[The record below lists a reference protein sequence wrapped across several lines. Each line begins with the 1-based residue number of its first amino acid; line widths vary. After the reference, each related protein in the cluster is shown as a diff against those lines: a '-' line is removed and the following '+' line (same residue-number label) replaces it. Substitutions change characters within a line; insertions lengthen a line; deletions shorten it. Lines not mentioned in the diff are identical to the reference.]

1 MQAGQDSGILHWSM
15 FLRSN
20 TRIKDGKEHRYY
32 RVVESRRLQSGKVA
46 QRQVLYLGEI
56 NDSQQAAWRRTL
68 EVFDEAEQRIT
79 PLSLFPEDRPVPA
92 DAIDSVQVKLGEM
105 KLERARP
112 YGNCWLGCELWRQLE
127 LDRFWSEK
135 LPQGREGVAWPQ
147 VLELLVVNR
156 LIEPG
161 SEFRLHRHWFDHS
174 AMDVLLGQDFA
185 VAEKDRLYRCLD
197 RVLEHK
203 QDLFVHLQ
211 QRWKDLFDAEFDLL
225 LYDLTS
231 TYVEGEAEQNPKA
244 RHGYSRDRR
253 PDCKQVVIALV
264 VTPAGFPLAYEVM
277 DGNTSDKTTLR
288 GFLDTHRKPV
298 RQSAAGVADG
308 PRNSDRGSAGRKCE
322 RREQEMFYLVGTSRA
337 KVKQYEKQWL
347 ELPWQKVRESVE
359 VKLFA
364 QDGELYVLA
373 KSEGRQAK
381 EIAMRRKKL
390 ARLLRKLRAMRR
402 SCPKR
407 DQLLMRVGAAKTDAG
422 RAFGFVKIN
431 LPTAGQEV
439 TRETFTFRLDKA
451 KLKEAELRDGHY
463 LLRTNLVAEDP
474 AVLWDRYMQLTQIEA
489 AFKCLKSELG
499 IRPIHHQLEHRVD
512 AHILVA
518 FLAYCLTV
526 TLKHRLRMHAPGLT
540 PRAVLEKLAGDP
552 DAGRIVSDD
561 RWPPP
566 DHAALHRAGSRP
578 GAFASSPEP
587 RIAATTASAHH
598 HVRLVSSLSP
608 TQNVVETFGVPL
620 LKTKDLPAS
629 DLSNCEGS
637 ANNHFGRLRHA
648 SGMRGGFNGRPSS
661 PGRRPH
667 RHPRDTRPKSF
678 RA

>member
-1 MQAGQDSGILHWSM
+1 M
-15 FLRSN
+15 FLRSH
-20 TRIKDGKEHRYY
+20 TRVKDGKEHRYY
-32 RVVESRRLQSGKVA
+32 TVVESRRVQSGRVA

-56 NDSQQAAWRRTL
+56 NDSQQASWRRTL
-68 EVFDEAEQRIT
+68 EVFDEEQQRYT

-92 DAIDSVQVKLGEM
+92 DAIDSVQVKLSEM

-112 YGNCWLGCELWRQLE
+112 YGNCWLGCELWRQLQ

-161 SEFRLHRHWFDHS
+161 SEFRVHRHWFDHS

-185 VAEKDRLYRCLD
+185 VADKDRLYRCLD

-244 RHGYSRDRR
+244 RYGYSRDKR
-253 PDCKQVVIALV
+253 PDCKQVVIALI
-264 VTPAGFPLAYEVM
+264 VTPAGLPLAYEVM
-277 DGNTSDKTTLR
+277 AGNTSEKTTLR
-288 GFLDTHRKPV
+288 DFLDRIESLYGKARRV
-298 RQSAAGVADG
+298 WLM
-308 PRNSDRGSAGRKCE
+308 DRGIPTEALL
-322 RREQEMFYLVGTSRA
+322 REIRTSRQETFYLVGTSRA
-337 KVKQYEKQWL
+337 KIREYEKQWL
-347 ELPWQKVRESVE
+347 ELPWHQVRESVQ

-364 QDGELYVLA
+364 RDGELYVLA
-373 KSEGRQAK
+373 KSDGRQAK
-381 EIAMRRKKL
+381 EMAMRRKKL

-407 DQLLMRVGAAKTDAG
+407 DQLLMRVGAAKTDVG

-431 LPTAGQEV
+431 LPQADQEV
-439 TRETFTFRLDKA
+439 TRETFTFQLDKA

-474 AVLWDRYMQLTQIEA
+474 AVLWDRYVQLTQIEA
-489 AFKCLKSELG
+489 AFKCLKSDLG

-526 TLKHRLRMHAPGLT
+526 TLRHRLRMHAPGLT
-540 PRAVLEKLAGDP
+540 PRAVLEKLAGIQMLDVSFPTTDGRRLIMPRYTEP
-552 DAGRIVSDD
+552 DSEQALLLHHLSLELPQQ
-561 RWPPP
+561 PPP
-566 DHAALHRAGSRP
+566 RITTS
-578 GAFASSPEP
+578 ASS
-587 RIAATTASAHH
+587 A
-598 HVRLVSSLSP
+598 
-608 TQNVVETFGVPL
+608 PL
-620 LKTKDLPAS
+620 PQLK
-629 DLSNCEGS
+629 
-637 ANNHFGRLRHA
+637 
-648 SGMRGGFNGRPSS
+648 M
-661 PGRRPH
+661 
-667 RHPRDTRPKSF
+667 
-678 RA
+678 